1 MFDTLAEIVEANQQF
16 GQVRLGISTQPMEE
30 ILGAAQFRL
39 MLIAAAELV
48 LVALFSIWL
57 GRYLSRGIQSLTQG
71 AAAVAKGQWDYRL
84 TTSGQDE
91 ISEAGKAFNYML
103 ERFEVEKV
111 NLKKNTSKL
120 AKLNVQVIENEAY
133 MRTILESLED
143 GVVTIDGGQSSTASL
158 SDVTLSG
165 GDETR
170 PPVPDGTEF
179 LATWMQQAGYAT
191 ALVSAI
197 AMVLGL
203 AIRRAAVRSLGDA
216 FTARIVVGERVVSG
230 PYRWLDHP
238 SELGLLLA
246 SLGFAGLCGSGVG
259 LLAWVFAVA
268 LPSIRRCRAED
279 HAWAVAP
286 TR

>member
-111 NLKKNTSKL
+111 NLKKKHQ
-120 AKLNVQVIENEAY
+120 QV
-133 MRTILESLED
+133 S
-143 GVVTIDGGQSSTASL
+143 
-158 SDVTLSG
+158 
-165 GDETR
+165 
-170 PPVPDGTEF
+170 
-179 LATWMQQAGYAT
+179 QAQCTGY
-191 ALVSAI
+191 
-197 AMVLGL
+197 
-203 AIRRAAVRSLGDA
+203 R
-216 FTARIVVGERVVSG
+216 E
-230 PYRWLDHP
+230 
-238 SELGLLLA
+238 
-246 SLGFAGLCGSGVG
+246 
-259 LLAWVFAVA
+259 
-268 LPSIRRCRAED
+268 
-279 HAWAVAP
+279 
-286 TR
+286 